1 MGNVAGMPDVFE
13 PSVEEMEAAQEAVEL
28 LSGRDANFEVGVS
41 LFERGSHRPVKEVLS
56 ADASRFLLALLR
68 QVARGHRIGLFDLD
82 EELTTTEAAALLG
95 VSRPTLVG
103 LLKQGKIAH
112 HMVGS
117 HRRVSRA
124 SLIVFKESRDNSP
137 QSGRT
142 RAERMADVSGFL
154 AEWGEAEEKPTR

>member
-1 MGNVAGMPDVFE
+1 MGKVAGMPEVFE

-28 LSGRDANFEVGVS
+28 LSERDADFELGVS
-41 LFERGSHRPVKEVLS
+41 LFERESHRPVKEVLS
-56 ADASRFLLALLR
+56 SDASRFLLALLR

-95 VSRPTLVG
+95 VSRPTLVV
-103 LLKQGKIAH
+103 LLKEGKIAH
-112 HMVGS
+112 RMVGS

-124 SLIVFKESRDNSP
+124 SLLAFRESRDTSP
-137 QSGRT
+137 KSGRT

-154 AEWGEAEEKPTR
+154 GEWGEAEEKPSR